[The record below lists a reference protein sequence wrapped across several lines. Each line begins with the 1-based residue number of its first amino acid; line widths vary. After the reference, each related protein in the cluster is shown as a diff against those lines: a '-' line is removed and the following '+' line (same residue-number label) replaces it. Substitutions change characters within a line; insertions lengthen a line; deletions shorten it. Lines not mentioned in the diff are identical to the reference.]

1 MVAVTVTRRGRRL
14 LRLALGLIVALAAAA
29 AGWMWLR
36 DSSLVAVRDVQITG
50 VTASDGHQVRT
61 ALETTA
67 LEMTTLHV
75 RPQAL
80 EDATASLASVASVEV
95 ASDFPHTLRIHVTER
110 RPVAALAPEGEQRI
124 PVTGDGVVM
133 NGVTAERDLPN
144 LVVDDSAIGPTLTDR
159 RALRALTVA
168 GAAPDELLRRTA
180 KLAVNRQGVVAS

>member
-14 LRLALGLIVALAAAA
+14 LRLALGLIVALAAVA

-36 DSSLVAVRDVQITG
+36 ASSLVAVRDVQITG

-61 ALETTA
+61 ALETTG

-80 EDATASLASVASVEV
+80 EDATANLASVASVEV
-95 ASDFPHTLRIHVTER
+95 APDFPHTLRIHVTER
-110 RPVAALAPEGEQRI
+110 RPVAALAPQGEQRI
-124 PVTGDGVVM
+124 PVTGDGVVL

-144 LVVDDSAIGPTLTDR
+144 LVVADSAIGPTLTDR
-159 RALRALTVA
+159 RARRA
-168 GAAPDELLRRTA
+168 GGGPR
-180 KLAVNRQGVVAS
+180 GGPG